1 MAPVSTLPALGFVD
15 RMQRLGL
22 DFEKEVDGRGWAAF
36 LKGGFN
42 KEVEILLSFWRLLKL
57 IFFCVFFLWID
68 GWFLFDGCLIILLYK
83 TGLMFVGFLNLLFF
97 FVCWILFKVRSSNRE
112 EVKIL
117 LDLAWGITSLLPLCM
132 HDFECT
138 EKMQLWW
145 NFNVRNHAFLFS
157 HAGMV
162 RMLKWIPFLEFFGTS
177 DDNPYI
183 FKPETWGHAWRTTI
197 LGGFTVSCSQHS
209 DAH

>member
-57 IFFCVFFLWID
+57 YFCFFLWID
-68 GWFLFDGCLIILLYK
+68 GCSLFDGCLLILLYK

-97 FVCWILFKVRSSNRE
+97 FVCWILPKVRSSNRE
-112 EVKIL
+112 EVKLL
-117 LDLAWGITSLLPLCM
+117 LDLAWGMISFYPCVYMISSALRRCSFGETLM
-132 HDFECT
+132 FEI
-138 EKMQLWW
+138 ML
-145 NFNVRNHAFLFS
+145 FLFS

-162 RMLKWIPFLEFFGTS
+162 CMLKWIPFLEFWYF
-177 DDNPYI
+177 I
-183 FKPETWGHAWRTTI
+183 W
-197 LGGFTVSCSQHS
+197 
-209 DAH
+209 